1 MSNLTNLCL
10 CKRRT
15 TRLSN
20 GGASALSLHLLI
32 LLALLSSGCGG
43 SGNHPLGSTAP
54 SPQTPPFNTS
64 EGEGNLVG
72 TPSVLTYATVTSSA
86 QTGLDTFYSQ
96 TVCPSELS
104 LQNCSTNQAS
114 LNTAQ
119 FGDFNLNNNPIANN
133 ALGIKQVDA
142 VKVDYT
148 AINID
153 QTPVTVSG
161 GIAVPQIAP
170 AQIKGLILY
179 FHGTTTQRTNVPSEF
194 APISPNSSYTDGTLL
209 AAVWASQ
216 GYIVVMPDYI
226 GLGDDT
232 THAHPYVVYPNQN
245 AQSGLAMVLAARTL
259 LAKSYQVNGALPLF
273 ITGYSE
279 GGAYA
284 LEAGHLMQN
293 NSGYASQLN
302 VQLKKVA
309 PMSGFF
315 DLSGTGLAYLFYNIS
330 NSDNPWFSLDPQT
343 SELSKPFLTA
353 YLVLSFAQYA
363 GISPTAMLA
372 SPFYTTNSVCLDTLS
387 DNLSEIYFTDTQFPD
402 YDAAVLAAADCQASG
417 TGWSSGPTNYSNA
430 ITPLLTPTYATALM
444 QKNTQNV
451 LYEQVAQ
458 SDTYRFVPQFPVTL
472 ISLAQDSVVTRIN
485 SDVAFTYFTAE
496 NPGGPYQEF
505 LVPNSSFFTLDLA
518 GYGVAVD
525 HTKEVPFLSVL
536 ALNQFNGSQ

>member
-1 MSNLTNLCL
+1 MSYE
-10 CKRRT
+10 RRT
-15 TRLSN
+15 IRLSKS
-20 GGASALSLHLLI
+20 GASALSLQLLI
-32 LLALLSSGCGG
+32 LLALISAGCSG
-43 SGNHPLGSTAP
+43 SGSHPPGSSAP
-54 SPQTPPFNTS
+54 SPQTPPFNTG

-72 TPSVLTYATVTSSA
+72 TPSVLTYATGTSSA

-104 LQNCSTNQAS
+104 SQNCSTNQTS

-133 ALGIKQVDA
+133 SLGIKQVDA

-330 NSDNPWFSLDPQT
+330 NSDNPWYSLDPQT

-363 GISPTAMLA
+363 GIPPTDMLA
-372 SPFYTTNSVCLDTLS
+372 SPFYTTNYVCLDTLS
-387 DNLSEIYFTDTQFPD
+387 DNLSEIYFTDTQFPS

-485 SDVAFTYFTAE
+485 SDVAFTYFTVQ

-505 LVPNSSFFTLDLA
+505 LVPNSSFFTLDLT

-525 HTKEVPFLSVL
+525 HTTEVPFLAVL
-536 ALNQFNGSQ
+536 ALNQFNTTM

>member
-10 CKRRT
+10 YERRT
-15 TRLSN
+15 IRLSKS
-20 GGASALSLHLLI
+20 GASALSLHLLI

-43 SGNHPLGSTAP
+43 SGNHPPGSTAP

-72 TPSVLTYATVTSSA
+72 TPSVLTYATGTSSA

-96 TVCPSELS
+96 TVCPSGLS
-104 LQNCSTNQAS
+104 SQNCSTNQTS

-133 ALGIKQVDA
+133 SLGIKQVDA

-194 APISPNSSYTDGTLL
+194 APISPNSTYTDGTLL

-232 THAHPYVVYPNQN
+232 THAHPYVVYPSQN

-293 NSGYASQLN
+293 NSGYSSQLN

-315 DLSGTGLAYLFYNIS
+315 DLSGTGLAYLFYNIT

-363 GISPTAMLA
+363 GIPPTAMLA
-372 SPFYTTNSVCLDTLS
+372 SPFYTTNYVCLDTLS
-387 DNLSEIYFTDTQFPD
+387 DNLSEIYFTDTQFPS

-496 NPGGPYQEF
+496 NPGGAYQEF

-525 HTKEVPFLSVL
+525 HTTEVPFLSVL
-536 ALNQFNGSQ
+536 ALNQFNTTM

>member
-1 MSNLTNLCL
+1 MYGLPRCNYVKFDEFMSYEW
-10 CKRRT
+10 RT
-15 TRLSN
+15 IRLSKS
-20 GGASALSLHLLI
+20 GASALSLQLLI
-32 LLALLSSGCGG
+32 LLALISAGCSG
-43 SGNHPLGSTAP
+43 SGSHPPGSSAP
-54 SPQTPPFNTS
+54 SPQTPPFNTG

-72 TPSVLTYATVTSSA
+72 TPSVLTYATGTSSA

-104 LQNCSTNQAS
+104 SQNCSTNQTS

-133 ALGIKQVDA
+133 SLGIKQVDA

-330 NSDNPWFSLDPQT
+330 NSDNPWYSLDPQT

-363 GISPTAMLA
+363 GIPPTDMLA
-372 SPFYTTNSVCLDTLS
+372 SPFYTTNYVCLDTLS
-387 DNLSEIYFTDTQFPD
+387 DNLSEIYFTDTQFPS
-402 YDAAVLAAADCQASG
+402 YDAAVLAAADCQAGIRNRVELGADQLQQCHHSVANPNLRHRSYAEKYPECFVR
-417 TGWSSGPTNYSNA
+417 TGRPVRHLSVCPA
-430 ITPLLTPTYATALM
+430 IPCDP
-444 QKNTQNV
+444 
-451 LYEQVAQ
+451 
-458 SDTYRFVPQFPVTL
+458 
-472 ISLAQDSVVTRIN
+472 
-485 SDVAFTYFTAE
+485 
-496 NPGGPYQEF
+496 
-505 LVPNSSFFTLDLA
+505 DLA
-518 GYGVAVD
+518 RPGLCGDSNQLRCSVYLFHCPESWGPLSR
-525 HTKEVPFLSVL
+525 VPCS
-536 ALNQFNGSQ
+536 

>member
-1 MSNLTNLCL
+1 MAKRLTT
-10 CKRRT
+10 K
-15 TRLSN
+15 
-20 GGASALSLHLLI
+20 GGSAFSLPLAI
-32 LLALLSSGCGG
+32 LFALLSSGCGG
-43 SGNHPLGSTAP
+43 GGNHPPVAGAP
-54 SPQTPPFNTS
+54 PPQTPPFNTA

-72 TPSVLTYATVTSSA
+72 TPSVLTYATATSSA
-86 QTGLDTFYSQ
+86 QTGLDAFYSQ

-104 LQNCSTNQAS
+104 SADCSTNQAS

-119 FGDFNLNNNPIANN
+119 FGNFNLNANPIANN
-133 ALGIKQVDA
+133 SLGIQQVDA

-153 QTPVTVSG
+153 LSPVTVSG
-161 GIAVPQIAP
+161 GIAIPQLAP
-170 AQIKGLILY
+170 AKIKGLILY
-179 FHGTTTQRTNVPSEF
+179 FHGTTTQRTNVPSSF
-194 APISPNSSYTDGTLL
+194 AAINPNSTYTDGTLL

-216 GYIVVMPDYI
+216 GYVVVMPDYI

-232 THAHPYVVYPNQN
+232 THAHPYVVYPGQN

-259 LAKSYQVNGALPLF
+259 LAKSYQVTSSLPLF

-302 VQLKKVA
+302 VQLKRVA

-315 DLSGTGLAYLFYNIS
+315 DLSGTGLTYLFYNIS
-330 NSDNPWFSLDPQT
+330 ASDNPWHSLDWQT

-363 GISPTAMLA
+363 GIPPTDMLN
-372 SPFYTTNSVCLDTLS
+372 STFYTTNYVCLDTLS
-387 DNLSEIYFTDTQFPD
+387 DNLSEIYFTDTQFPS

-430 ITPLLTPTYATALM
+430 INPLLTPTYAIALM

-458 SDTYRFVPQFPVTL
+458 SDTYRFAPNFPVTL
-472 ISLAQDSVVTRIN
+472 ISLSEDSVVTRVN
-485 SDVAFTYFTAE
+485 SDVAFAYFTAQ
-496 NPGGPYQEF
+496 NPGGTYQE
-505 LVPNSSFFTLDLA
+505 LLIPNSSFFALDLA
-518 GYGVAVD
+518 GYGTAVD
-525 HTKEVPFLSVL
+525 HTTEVPFLSVL
-536 ALNQFNGSQ
+536 ALNQFNSSQ